1 MSATLAA
8 GRPVGRLLA
17 EMRRWTPCPL
27 KKMAEPPFSA
37 TQALRAEWLF
47 LPLKR
52 HLHREPAA
60 SSLGWTTVV
69 RRRSIHQEVDQL
81 D

>member
-37 TQALRAEWLF
+37 ATQALWSERLF
-47 LPLKR
+47 LPDCVEK
-52 HLHREPAA
+52 
-60 SSLGWTTVV
+60 LGIARV
-69 RRRSIHQEVDQL
+69 RGR
-81 D
+81 